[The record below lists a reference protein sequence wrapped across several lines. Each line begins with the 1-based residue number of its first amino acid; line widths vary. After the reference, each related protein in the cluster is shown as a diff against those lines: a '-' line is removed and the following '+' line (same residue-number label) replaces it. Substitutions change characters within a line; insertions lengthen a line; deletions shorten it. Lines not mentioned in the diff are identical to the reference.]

1 MSKVCKHCPW
11 KTQPLHTEF
20 RVKSVSPA
28 LLLPCPCPGQAAL
41 RVASEDA
48 HRYAGAE
55 DEGVRLLVGVCLRPL
70 YYVRDVMV

>member
-48 HRYAGAE
+48 HREPSCMMGAVRP
-55 DEGVRLLVGVCLRPL
+55 GVSAYLTSNF
-70 YYVRDVMV
+70 